1 MTRLCAAL
9 VMPAFLLLAACDQQ
23 EERLARAETLA
34 SAVQDQV
41 VETVTRETGPTDPF
55 PEAANGD

>member
-9 VMPAFLLLAACDQQ
+9 VMPVFLLLTACDQQ

-41 VETVTRETGPTDPF
+41 VETVTGETGPTDPF
-55 PEAANGD
+55 PETANGD

>member
-1 MTRLCAAL
+1 MTHLCAAL
-9 VMPAFLLLAACDQQ
+9 VMPAFLLLAACGQQ

-41 VETVTRETGPTDPF
+41 VETVTGETAPTDPF
-55 PEAANGD
+55 PEAADDD

>member
-1 MTRLCAAL
+1 
-9 VMPAFLLLAACDQQ
+9 MPVSLLLAACDQQ

-41 VETVTRETGPTDPF
+41 VETVTGETGPTDPF
-55 PEAANGD
+55 PEAANDD

>member
-1 MTRLCAAL
+1 MTHLCAAL
-9 VMPAFLLLAACDQQ
+9 VMPALLLLAACDQQ

-41 VETVTRETGPTDPF
+41 VETVTGETEPADPF
-55 PEAANGD
+55 PEAANDD